1 MPDDDDAVM
10 SRPVFHAVIT
20 VMLSDGELTMEERR
34 LAIKLGSLLFK
45 GDELD
50 SEPKLIYDA
59 VVADEPAEGGRVISK
74 DERLEIC
81 RKMIET
87 AYVNSSLSQDELAAI
102 AVLRSAMMIT
112 EGEILQVKAEIYRS
126 LEEEMGPKLLGKV
139 RDDIRNMFQ
148 KVDNIIDSILP
159 KGN

>member
-1 MPDDDDAVM
+1 
-10 SRPVFHAVIT
+10 
-20 VMLSDGELTMEERR
+20 MEERR

-50 SEPKLIYDA
+50 TEPKLIYDA
-59 VVADEPAEGGRVISK
+59 VVAGEPSEGGRVIDK
-74 DERLEIC
+74 QERLDIC

-102 AVLRSAMMIT
+102 AVLRSAMVIT
-112 EGEILQVKAEIYRS
+112 DGEILEVRADIYRD
-126 LEEEMGPKLLGKV
+126 LESEVEPKLLGKV
-139 RDDIRNMFQ
+139 REDLRNMFQ

-159 KGN
+159 KKGD

>member
-1 MPDDDDAVM
+1 M

-50 SEPKLIYDA
+50 TEPKLIYDA
-59 VVADEPAEGGRVISK
+59 VIADESVEGGRVISK
-74 DERLEIC
+74 SERFEIY

-102 AVLRSAMMIT
+102 AVLRSAMMVT
-112 EGEILQVKAEIYRS
+112 EGEMLQIKAEIYRS
-126 LEEEMGPKLLGKV
+126 LEGEVEANLLNKMIQEFE
-139 RDDIRNMFQ
+139 DIFQ
-148 KVDNIIDSILP
+148 KVKAVPKDLLDSIRS
-159 KGN
+159 KGD